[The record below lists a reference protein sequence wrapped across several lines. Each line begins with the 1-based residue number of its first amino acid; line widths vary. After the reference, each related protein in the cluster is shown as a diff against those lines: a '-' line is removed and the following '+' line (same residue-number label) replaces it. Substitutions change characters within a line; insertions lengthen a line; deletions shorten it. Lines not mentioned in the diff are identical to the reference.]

1 MKFAEHL
8 GAHITPEWRKQ
19 CKFHNLWF
27 HEFTNQRKFWWIF
40 IYRYTVWRNESQ
52 IGNVYSRGSI
62 ARISGTRS
70 FNQIFRKIRWSILH
84 ILWKRWV
91 IIRSQ
96 LILIWNLEEFQR
108 HEPWGYDATGRHQ
121 LWGVIVSSS
130 RTGDAWKAAGEAF
143 ASAFDWILK
152 IDSEEQWHTARSFRC
167 GLADACW
174 SGTILGP
181 STHECRMDIWGR

>member
-40 IYRYTVWRNESQ
+40 IFRYTVWRNESQ

-108 HEPWGYDATGRHQ
+108 HEFLPIRKVSQ
-121 LWGVIVSSS
+121 LHFAKF
-130 RTGDAWKAAGEAF
+130 DKALF
-143 ASAFDWILK
+143 TFCKKSK
-152 IDSEEQWHTARSFRC
+152 S
-167 GLADACW
+167 
-174 SGTILGP
+174 
-181 STHECRMDIWGR
+181 

>member
-27 HEFTNQRKFWWIF
+27 HEFTNRRKFWWIF
-40 IYRYTVWRNESQ
+40 IFRYTVWRNESQ

-70 FNQIFRKIRWSILH
+70 FDQVFRKIRWSILH

-96 LILIWNLEEFQR
+96 LLFRSEFWSEVFKNSEAISFLRSEKYHSCISRNLMKHSSHFVKKTSHNFNSVVFPFRILN
-108 HEPWGYDATGRHQ
+108 P
-121 LWGVIVSSS
+121 
-130 RTGDAWKAAGEAF
+130 
-143 ASAFDWILK
+143 
-152 IDSEEQWHTARSFRC
+152 
-167 GLADACW
+167 
-174 SGTILGP
+174 
-181 STHECRMDIWGR
+181 

>member
-96 LILIWNLEEFQR
+96 LFFWSKFWSEILNLWKRRGIIRSQLFFWSEFWS
-108 HEPWGYDATGRHQ
+108 E
-121 LWGVIVSSS
+121 
-130 RTGDAWKAAGEAF
+130 
-143 ASAFDWILK
+143 ILK
-152 IDSEEQWHTARSFRC
+152 NSGDISLISNRSSITAAFCEKGES
-167 GLADACW
+167 
-174 SGTILGP
+174 
-181 STHECRMDIWGR
+181 